1 MHFEL
6 NVWSWRYRC
15 RIVRASNGLGQLGL
29 AKSRPLRE
37 RFRGHSIGT
46 RVLKSLWPFR
56 IAYFCSFSKAMSSLG
71 PSERSRQKSL
81 PTVRLDLGSAAVNE
95 QFDTRD
101 ETGVIRSQKQRNLS
115 NFLGFPH
122 ASHWDGGN
130 NPGNHVC
137 RLPTRQRRIDR
148 TRADHVRADTTV
160 LQICSPGSHERAD
173 CSFTRGVDAEGS
185 STLNTR
191 DRAVENDRAT
201 IIQQR

>member
-1 MHFEL
+1 MYLEL
-6 NVWSWRYRC
+6 CVRSWRYCC
-15 RIVRASNGLGQLGL
+15 RIARASNGLGQLGL
-29 AKSRPLRE
+29 PKSRPLRE
-37 RFRGHSIGT
+37 QFRGHSIGT
-46 RVLKSLWPFR
+46 PVWKSLWPFR

-101 ETGVIRSQKQRNLS
+101 EAGVIRSQKQRHLS

-122 ASHWDGGN
+122 ASHRDGGH
-130 NPGNHVC
+130 NPRNHVC

-148 TRADHVRADTTV
+148 TRTNNVRADATV
-160 LQICSPGSHERAD
+160 LQICCPGSHERAD
-173 CSFTRGVDAEGS
+173 CGLTRGVDAEGS

-191 DRAVENDRAT
+191 DGAVENDRAT